1 MSVVGIKETKEAV
14 QFACELIAKVRV
26 AAADGVGLGDVVL
39 LPSLAMG
46 AIKAVKGGDQIPK
59 ELGDLQAGEFDE
71 LVAVAK
77 GCIEGLTPD
86 EYEEAVWV
94 SLALIKMFVVKD

>member
-14 QFACELIAKVRV
+14 QFVCEMIEKVRV
-26 AAADGVGLGDVVL
+26 AAADGIGLNDVVL
-39 LPSLAMG
+39 VPGLVMG
-46 AIKAVKGGDQIPK
+46 AIGAVKGGDQIPK

-77 GCIEGLTPD
+77 ECIKDLTPD
-86 EYEEAVWV
+86 QYEEAVWV
-94 SLALIKMFVVKD
+94 SLALVKMFVVKA